1 MRAFFLALPLS
12 LGLLAAAVAPVS
24 AQAPLPAVPAA
35 PAAFDTY
42 NVVASDSKI
51 GYLVVHPLHKVN
63 GQSKAV
69 SGRARLSAAGQA
81 QVMVSAGIESFD
93 SGNAN
98 RDAHVKEVLEAARYP
113 KVEIKALTDGL
124 TAPASFPASVDKTF
138 KVQVSFHGVN
148 QTLDVPVKV
157 TFESAQRVRAQ
168 CSFQLS
174 LEAFKVERPSLMFK
188 KVDDALKID
197 ADVVFGK

>member
-1 MRAFFLALPLS
+1 MRAFFIALPLS

-24 AQAPLPAVPAA
+24 AQAPAPAA

-69 SGRARLSAAGQA
+69 SGRARLTPAGQA

-113 KVEIKALTDGL
+113 KVEIKALGEGL
-124 TAPASFPASVDKTF
+124 TPPASFPSTVDKTF
-138 KVQVSFHGVN
+138 KVQVSFHGVS

-157 TFESAQRVRAQ
+157 TFESASRIRAV
-168 CSFQLS
+168 CSFSLS

-188 KVDDALKID
+188 KVEDAMKID